1 MIQSYDDKK
10 DIAIVD
16 DPVSFSL
23 DYFLNVA
30 KKAIADRGKFT
41 VALSGGSTP
50 KNLYNRLKEHKNDLQ
65 WDKVFVFFSDER
77 SVNPD
82 SDESNYHMAMTN
94 GFSHLPIPKSHIF
107 RMKAEKSIKEH
118 ASAYEELINKHVIEQ
133 SFDLILLGMG
143 DDGHTASLFPGTK
156 ALKETTS
163 LVVENSVP
171 QKNTTRMT
179 FTYPLIRKARHVV
192 FLAYGKGKST
202 MVKDVLTDKTNTYPS
217 SRVLCDHHKVLW
229 ILDKESAK
237 ELIPPTRKSPS

>member
-1 MIQSYDDKK
+1 MIQSYDKK
-10 DIAIVD
+10 REIAVVD
-16 DPVSFSL
+16 DPVSFSCS
-23 DYFLNVA
+23 YFLNIA
-30 KKAIADRGKFT
+30 KNAIADRGKFT

-50 KNLYNRLKEHKNDLQ
+50 KSLYNRLKEHENDLQ

-77 SVNPD
+77 SVEPD
-82 SDESNYHMAMTN
+82 SEESNYHMAMTN
-94 GFSHLPIPKSHIF
+94 GFSDLPIPKSHIF

-118 ASAYEELINKHVIEQ
+118 AEDYQALINKHVIDQ

-156 ALKETTS
+156 ALVETTS
-163 LVVENSVP
+163 LVVENLVP

-202 MVKDVLTDKTNTYPS
+202 MVKQVLTDKTSSYPS

-229 ILDKESAK
+229 ILDQESAK
-237 ELIPPTRKSPS
+237 ELNYK